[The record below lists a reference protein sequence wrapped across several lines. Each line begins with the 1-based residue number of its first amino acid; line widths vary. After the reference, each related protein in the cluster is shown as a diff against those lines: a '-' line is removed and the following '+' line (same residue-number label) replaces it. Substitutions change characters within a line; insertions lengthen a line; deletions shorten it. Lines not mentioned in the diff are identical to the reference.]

1 MSKRLIERHLQNRIS
16 KLNVIR
22 IIHKKKG
29 ELSQLALWCQSKDIM
44 VLIV

>member
-22 IIHKKKG
+22 IIHKKRASFPSWPFGVKV
-29 ELSQLALWCQSKDIM
+29 KT
-44 VLIV
+44 IV